1 MWCQDKKESDHTLVN
16 ADRFNK
22 HRRTSIKD
30 KIEKFLYINKTQ
42 VTIREYYF
50 TTKGGLVA
58 WVKLDKDMV
67 SEIHRRSIKASSKNL
82 CMATFIPKI
91 ARDRK
96 VCIDRLLMEFKKD
109 NKDFCYIIRNGNKDI
124 LVLVKITS
132 EFNTVPT
139 DPFPSK
145 TLGPFHQSRQLS
157 EVKQKKMKVKIE
169 LMKTDFKNL
178 PGRTSERISCLKR
191 KYLKEFKVS

>member
-1 MWCQDKKESDHTLVN
+1 
-16 ADRFNK
+16 
-22 HRRTSIKD
+22 
-30 KIEKFLYINKTQ
+30 
-42 VTIREYYF
+42 
-50 TTKGGLVA
+50 
-58 WVKLDKDMV
+58 
-67 SEIHRRSIKASSKNL
+67 
-82 CMATFIPKI
+82 MATFIPKI

-109 NKDFCYIIRNGNKDI
+109 NEDFCYIIRNGNKDI

-157 EVKQKKMKVKIE
+157 EVKQKKTKVKIE

-178 PGRTSERISCLKR
+178 PGRTSE
-191 KYLKEFKVS
+191 